1 MKKTLTMASLSLFL
15 IAMVAAPVSIA
26 QEATPTKSDAQAMK
40 VISKMIDAMGGRKAL
55 ESLKDTTVSGT
66 MEMISMGME
75 GGLTLYSLRPNLMR
89 IDIEIMGMT
98 ITQAF
103 DGEMAWMFNP
113 QTGANEEMTE
123 QQSEEFKR
131 QAMGD
136 MYLLDP
142 EKYGIVYVSKGQE
155 KIEGKDYDIIEQ
167 IHPDGWT
174 ATMWVDGST
183 HLTYK
188 VKAMGTDPM
197 SGGEVETETF
207 TTDYKKVGNVMM
219 AYTMTTYQEGEEF
232 MTMTITDVKVNTGL
246 EASFF
251 KMDG

>member
-1 MKKTLTMASLSLFL
+1 MTSARRTDLTT
-15 IAMVAAPVSIA
+15 APGPAA
-26 QEATPTKSDAQAMK
+26 QEAAPTKSDAKALK
-40 VISKMIDAMGGRKAL
+40 VVSKMIDALGGRKAL
-55 ESLKDTTVSGT
+55 LDIKDTTASAT
-66 MEMISMGME
+66 MEMVSMGME
-75 GGLTLYSLRPNLMR
+75 GGLTLYSLRPNLQR

-103 DGEMAWMFNP
+103 DGEMAWFFNP

-123 QQSEEFKR
+123 QQAEEFKR

-136 MYLLDP
+136 LYLLDP
-142 EKYGIVYVSKGQE
+142 DKYGIVYVSKGQE
-155 KIEGKDYDIIEQ
+155 KIEGRDYEVLEQ
-167 IHPDGWT
+167 IHPDGWS

-183 HLTYK
+183 YLTYK
-188 VKAMGTDPM
+188 VKAMGTDAM

-207 TTDYKKVGNVMM
+207 TTDYKKVGNIMM
-219 AYTMTTYQEGEEF
+219 AHMMTTYQEGEEF
-232 MTMTITDVKVNTGL
+232 MTMTVTEVKINTGL